1 MRTLIHISDLHFG
14 RTEPDLEEALRQKIV
29 ERKPDLIIV
38 SGDLTQRATRKQF
51 LEAELFFASLPFP
64 IFIVPG
70 NHDVP
75 LYSFWKRFSRPYANY
90 RKYISNDL
98 EPEYLDDEMAVVGI
112 NTVRILRM
120 KEGSV
125 DQLQTKRV
133 HHMFRDL
140 EPDVFRVVVS
150 HHPFNIPKKHR
161 KRPMARVKKFW
172 KFFEDM
178 RIDVFLSGHLHD
190 TLVHHEE
197 QSYKIDPNGSLIIQ
211 AGTAISTRRRKEGNA
226 FNVVT
231 LDFPTLR
238 IERYMALFGASIF
251 SLTKIETFNRTKR
264 GWSRVKK
271 EAKKE
276 K

>member
-14 RTEPDLEEALRQKIV
+14 RTEPDLEEALRQKIL
-29 ERKPDLIIV
+29 EKKPDLIIV

-90 RKYISNDL
+90 QKHISHDL
-98 EPEYLDDEMAVVGI
+98 EPEYLDDEMSVVGI

-125 DQLQTKRV
+125 NQLQTKRV
-133 HHMFRDL
+133 YHMFHGLPPR
-140 EPDVFRVVVS
+140 VFKIVVS

-172 KFFEDM
+172 KFFEEM
-178 RIDVFLSGHLHD
+178 QIDIFLSGHLHD
-190 TLVHHEE
+190 TLTHQGE
-197 QSYKIDPNGSLIIQ
+197 QPYKIDPNGSLIIQ

-226 FNVVT
+226 FNVII
-231 LDFPTLR
+231 LDFPSIR
-238 IERYMALFGASIF
+238 IERYRAPGTTDF
-251 SLTKIETFNRTKR
+251 SLVKTDTFVRTEN
-264 GWSRVKK
+264 GWSRSKNP
-271 EAKKE
+271 EE
-276 K
+276 E

>member
-1 MRTLIHISDLHFG
+1 MRTIVHISDLHFG
-14 RTEPDLEEALRQKIV
+14 RTEPDLEEALRAKIL

-38 SGDLTQRATRKQF
+38 SGDLTQRATKKQF
-51 LEAELFFASLPFP
+51 LEAELFFSSLPFP

-90 RKYISNDL
+90 QKHISDDL

-125 DQLQTKRV
+125 NDLQTKRV
-133 HHMFRDL
+133 YHMLHGLKENIFKII
-140 EPDVFRVVVS
+140 VS
-150 HHPFNIPKKHR
+150 HHPFNIPKGHY
-161 KRPMARVKKFW
+161 KRPLSRSRKFW

-178 RIDVFLSGHLHD
+178 RIDLFLSGHLHD
-190 TLVHHEE
+190 TLTHRKDAP
-197 QSYKIDPNGSLIIQ
+197 YKIDPNGSLIIQ

-226 FNVVT
+226 FNIIT
-231 LDFPTLR
+231 LDFPVLT
-238 IERYMALFGASIF
+238 IERYGTTDTTSF
-251 SLTKIETFNRTKR
+251 SLLKTEAFVRQPD
-264 GWSRVKK
+264 GWVRSG
-271 EAKKE
+271 E
-276 K
+276 KT